1 VRQRPGEEEMP
12 GKVISKVLGVL
23 GYLVLF
29 VLAGV
34 AIYFL
39 WPRQAGEVTGRAG
52 HTMPGMTMPGEAG
65 AGAQEGQAPA
75 QPAGKVLYHCPMHPN
90 YISDRPGTC
99 PICGMN
105 LVPVKEEQKETAPSA
120 ATAEGR
126 ATVTI
131 TAERRQLIGVQ
142 TGTVAKKQVTKTIRA
157 VGMVEYN
164 EKALSTVNLRFSGWV
179 EELMVKAV
187 GDEVHKGAPL
197 FVIYSPELLEAQ
209 RNYLLAREMASAL
222 GENATAETKGLAEE
236 GLRSARDRLTL
247 WEIPEDQ
254 IKDLDAKQQPKGL
267 ATILAK
273 VDGIVVSRNIVLGAY
288 AEANRD
294 LYALADL
301 STVWLQADVYEY
313 EIPLVAV
320 GQEARMVL
328 ASMPG
333 ESFVGTVL
341 FIYPYLN
348 EATRTAR
355 VRLEFP
361 NPEGA
366 LKPGMYA
373 TVLISADLGEQLV
386 VDDTAIL
393 DTGVRQIA
401 FVDLG
406 DGRFEPRELTVGQ
419 RADGLAVV
427 LKGLAEGEKV
437 VTSANF
443 LIDSESQLKAAL
455 QMGAQGG
462 EHRH

>member
-1 VRQRPGEEEMP
+1 MP

-29 VLAGV
+29 VAAGV

-39 WPRQAGEVTGRAG
+39 WPRQAGEMTGRAG
-52 HTMPGMTMPGEAG
+52 QTMPGMTMPGEAG
-65 AGAQEGQAPA
+65 EGGAQAGAGAQQGQAPA

-105 LVPVKEEQKETAPSA
+105 LVPVKEEEKETAPSA

-126 ATVTI
+126 TTVTI
-131 TAERRQLIGVQ
+131 SAERRQLIGVQ

-164 EKALSTVNLRFSGWV
+164 EKALSTVNLRFGGWV

-209 RNYLLAREMASAL
+209 RNYLLARETASAL

-273 VDGIVVSRNIVLGAY
+273 VDGIVVGRNIVLGAY

-462 EHRH
+462 EHHH